1 MSQKVLVPAGEGMSG
16 KRVAGVRVVEGDF
29 VNPGDALV
37 YLE

>member
-1 MSQKVLVPAGEGMSG
+1 MSQKVLVPAGEGMGG